1 MADFIFKISPNI
13 VLGSYTAN
21 RLGQYALEYG
31 QNFMVIMDPVL
42 KESGTSE
49 KVLNSLKEKNVEY
62 FVFDEVPNCA
72 DTETL
77 SNTLKL
83 AQDAKVHGIIA
94 VGGGRVLSL
103 GKAVC
108 AVYYENKN
116 VYDFIDDQMVPGNR
130 MLPLICVPTTNRD
143 SFLFTDRTMVT
154 DSRSSKAKLIKT
166 QNGLCRLVLW
176 DPNLQI
182 ALTEKQVEIM
192 AVEALGFAVEGY
204 LSQKATFFSD
214 MIIEKAV
221 QLLSFALD
229 GAPSLSITTPQEVL
243 LAQGGCMASLGAAS
257 SSYGAAHLL
266 SVAINS
272 RYKVSRSL
280 SMAIL
285 LPYIIEDAA
294 TFRADKL
301 AVLAKLLRACEQ
313 DATPAEASA
322 ALAEYVRNKI
332 AKVNIPARLKDLS
345 LSIEQ
350 LALAAEDAG
359 ELDLINNLQRS
370 MTTDDLFEI
379 IKKAYCCL
387 IQTNFI
393 SFNRGRREESLP
405 LLLVNLKGT
414 LQEFL
419 NPAWSITLPA

>member
-13 VLGSYTAN
+13 VLGSYTVN
-21 RLGQYALEYG
+21 RLGQYALEWG
-31 QNFMVIMDPVL
+31 QNFMVLMDPVL
-42 KESGTSE
+42 KESGTSD
-49 KVLNSLKEKNVEY
+49 KVLSSLNEKGVQY
-62 FVFDEVPNCA
+62 FVFDEIPNA
-72 DTETL
+72 SDTETL
-77 SNTLKL
+77 ATALDL
-83 AQDAKVHGIIA
+83 AKNARVHGIIA

-108 AVYYENKN
+108 ALFYEEGS
-116 VYDFIDDQMVPGNR
+116 VYDMIDDQRVPGKK

-143 SFLFTDRTMVT
+143 SFLFTDRTMIT
-154 DSRSSKAKLIKT
+154 DSRSSKVKIIKT

-182 ALTEKQVEIM
+182 ALSEKQVEIM
-192 AVEALGFAVEGY
+192 SVEALAFAIEGY
-204 LSQKATFFSD
+204 LSQKSTFFSD

-221 QLLSFALD
+221 QLLGYALD
-229 GAPSLSITTPQEVL
+229 GAPNLSITTPQEVL

-257 SSYGAAHLL
+257 SSFGATNIL
-266 SVAINS
+266 SIAINS
-272 RYKVSRSL
+272 RYKISRSL
-280 SMAIL
+280 SAMIL

-301 AVLAKLLRACEQ
+301 AVIAKLLRACDS
-313 DATPAEASA
+313 DASDAEASA
-322 ALAEYVRNKI
+322 SLAEYVRQKI

-359 ELDLINNLQRS
+359 ELELMNSLQRS

-379 IKKAYCCL
+379 IKKAY
-387 IQTNFI
+387 
-393 SFNRGRREESLP
+393 
-405 LLLVNLKGT
+405 
-414 LQEFL
+414 
-419 NPAWSITLPA
+419 

>member
-31 QNFMVIMDPVL
+31 KNFMVIIDPVL
-42 KESGTSE
+42 KESGTSD

-77 SNTLKL
+77 SNALKL

-108 AVYYENKN
+108 AIYYENKN
-116 VYDFIDDQMVPGNR
+116 VYDFIDDQAVPGNK

-154 DSRSSKAKLIKT
+154 DSRSSKVKLIKT

-221 QLLSFALD
+221 QLLSYALD

-301 AVLAKLLRACEQ
+301 AVLAKYLRACEQ

-359 ELDLINNLQRS
+359 ELDLINSLQRS

-379 IKKAYCCL
+379 IKKAY
-387 IQTNFI
+387 
-393 SFNRGRREESLP
+393 
-405 LLLVNLKGT
+405 
-414 LQEFL
+414 
-419 NPAWSITLPA
+419 